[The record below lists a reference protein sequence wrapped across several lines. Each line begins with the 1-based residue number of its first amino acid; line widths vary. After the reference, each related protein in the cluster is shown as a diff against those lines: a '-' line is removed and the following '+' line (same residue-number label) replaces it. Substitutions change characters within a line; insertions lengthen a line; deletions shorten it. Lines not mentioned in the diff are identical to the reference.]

1 MGEQRHY
8 RRPPQNKRRS
18 PQIVIPCVPED
29 RPELRYEPEGQSPRR
44 ARRRPQQKPSPKPRA
59 KPLRKLSSKL
69 SEQWIKWRGQT
80 LVSAK
85 KYAKRGVKRAEHS
98 LLQAQLAVT
107 RARRRAERRKKET
120 QAKRDGQFGAFSV
133 GGRREQPKR
142 CLNRLNP
149 RYVVMAGLFCVAIW
163 SAAQLVGFGARYVQ
177 TRRLEKQ
184 LSAMHSEAFAVY
196 GQETQAEDMREETPA
211 ETAAPI
217 PTEAPAPTPTP
228 AQEARQ
234 TVTPVP
240 ETVKTTQ
247 YQRMGGTPLAQ
258 MEALHAQNTDL
269 VAWLTIDNVLDL
281 PVVYRNNSYYL
292 THDFAK
298 NKSTAGTIFLDENH
312 PMTEKTQNLLL
323 HGHNMKDGTM
333 FGRLTQYEKSI
344 DYLKAHP
351 FVDFSTLWHQERYVI
366 FAVVDV
372 SLDTSSEN
380 FLDYFAHPRFSS
392 DAEFASYIRR
402 AELASMYAIPMDVKP
417 SDALLTLSTCLEEN
431 RLVVIARRQRDGES
445 KASLRETV
453 NMAVRQ

>member
-8 RRPPQNKRRS
+8 RRPSQHKRRP
-18 PQIVIPCVPED
+18 PQTVMPCGSEDTPE
-29 RPELRYEPEGQSPRR
+29 RQSEHRAETEKQPPRQPR
-44 ARRRPQQKPSPKPRA
+44 KRLVQKPTPKSRQNP
-59 KPLRKLSSKL
+59 P
-69 SEQWIKWRGQT
+69 EQWAKWRGQA
-80 LVSAK
+80 LDSAK
-85 KYAKRGVKRAEHS
+85 QCAKRGAKRAERG
-98 LLQAQLAVT
+98 LLQ
-107 RARRRAERRKKET
+107 
-120 QAKRDGQFGAFSV
+120 
-133 GGRREQPKR
+133 
-142 CLNRLNP
+142 
-149 RYVVMAGLFCVAIW
+149 
-163 SAAQLVGFGARYVQ
+163 AQLVGFGARYVQ

-196 GQETQAEDMREETPA
+196 GQETQAEDMLEETPA
-211 ETAAPI
+211 ETAAPM
-217 PTEAPAPTPTP
+217 PTEAPAPTPPP

-281 PVVYRNNSYYL
+281 PVVYRDNSYYL

>member
-1 MGEQRHY
+1 
-8 RRPPQNKRRS
+8 
-18 PQIVIPCVPED
+18 
-29 RPELRYEPEGQSPRR
+29 
-44 ARRRPQQKPSPKPRA
+44 
-59 KPLRKLSSKL
+59 
-69 SEQWIKWRGQT
+69 
-80 LVSAK
+80 
-85 KYAKRGVKRAEHS
+85 
-98 LLQAQLAVT
+98 
-107 RARRRAERRKKET
+107 
-120 QAKRDGQFGAFSV
+120 
-133 GGRREQPKR
+133 
-142 CLNRLNP
+142 
-149 RYVVMAGLFCVAIW
+149 MAGLFCVAIW

-196 GQETQAEDMREETPA
+196 GQETKAEDMLEETPA
-211 ETAAPI
+211 ETATPM
-217 PTEAPAPTPTP
+217 PTEAPAPTLTP

-281 PVVYRNNSYYL
+281 PVVYRDNSYYL

>member
-8 RRPPQNKRRS
+8 RRPPQHKRRP
-18 PQIVIPCVPED
+18 PQTVMPCEPED
-29 RPELRYEPEGQSPRR
+29 TPERQSEHRAETEKRPP
-44 ARRRPQQKPSPKPRA
+44 QKPRQRPVQKPTPKPRQN
-59 KPLRKLSSKL
+59 PP
-69 SEQWIKWRGQT
+69 EQWAKWRGQA
-80 LVSAK
+80 LDSAK
-85 KYAKRGVKRAEHS
+85 QCAKRGAKRAGRS

-107 RARRRAERRKKET
+107 RAKRRAERRKQKK
-120 QAKRDGQFGAFSV
+120 QAEQDSYLGAFSV
-133 GGRREQPKR
+133 GGQRGRKTR
-142 CLNRLNP
+142 RLNP
-149 RYVVMAGLFCVAIW
+149 RYAVMAGLFCVAIW

-196 GQETQAEDMREETPA
+196 GQETQAEDIREETPA
-211 ETAAPI
+211 ETAAPM
-217 PTEAPAPTPTP
+217 PTEAPALTPTP
-228 AQEARQ
+228 AQEARK

-240 ETVKTTQ
+240 EVVKTTQ

-269 VAWLTIDNVLDL
+269 VAWLTIDDVLDL

-344 DYLKAHP
+344 DYLKTHP

-372 SLDTSSEN
+372 SLDTGSEN

-417 SDALLTLSTCLEEN
+417 SDALLTLSTCLDEN

>member
-8 RRPPQNKRRS
+8 RRPSQHKRRP
-18 PQIVIPCVPED
+18 PQTVMPCGSEDTPE
-29 RPELRYEPEGQSPRR
+29 RQSEHRAETEKQPPRQPR
-44 ARRRPQQKPSPKPRA
+44 KRLVQKPTPKSRQNP
-59 KPLRKLSSKL
+59 P
-69 SEQWIKWRGQT
+69 EQWAKWRGQA
-80 LVSAK
+80 LDSAK
-85 KYAKRGVKRAEHS
+85 QCAKRGAKRAERG
-98 LLQAQLAVT
+98 LLQ
-107 RARRRAERRKKET
+107 
-120 QAKRDGQFGAFSV
+120 
-133 GGRREQPKR
+133 
-142 CLNRLNP
+142 
-149 RYVVMAGLFCVAIW
+149 
-163 SAAQLVGFGARYVQ
+163 AQLVGFGARYVQ

-196 GQETQAEDMREETPA
+196 GQETQAEDMLEETPA
-211 ETAAPI
+211 ETATPM
-217 PTEAPAPTPTP
+217 PTEAPAPTPPP

>member
-8 RRPPQNKRRS
+8 RRPPQHKRRP
-18 PQIVIPCVPED
+18 PQTVMLCEPED
-29 RPELRYEPEGQSPRR
+29 TPERQSGHGAETEKQPSRTPRKR
-44 ARRRPQQKPSPKPRA
+44 SVQKPAPR
-59 KPLRKLSSKL
+59 PRQNP
-69 SEQWIKWRGQT
+69 SEQWAKWRGQA
-80 LVSAK
+80 LDSAK
-85 KYAKRGVKRAEHS
+85 RCAKRGAKRAERG

-107 RARRRAERRKKET
+107 RAKRRAERRKQKK
-120 QAKRDGQFGAFSV
+120 QAEQDSHLGTFSV

-163 SAAQLVGFGARYVQ
+163 SAVKLVGFGARYVQ

-184 LSAMHSEAFAVY
+184 LSALHGEAVAVY
-196 GQETQAEDMREETPA
+196 AQETPIEAQTALPA
-211 ETAAPI
+211 AVE
-217 PTEAPAPTPTP
+217 
-228 AQEARQ
+228 
-234 TVTPVP
+234 TPVP
-240 ETVKTTQ
+240 TENPEAERRQTATPAPDIVKTTQ

-258 MEALHAQNTDL
+258 METLHAQNTDL
-269 VAWLTIDNVLDL
+269 VAWLTIDDVLDL
-281 PVVYRNNSYYL
+281 PVVYRDNSYYL
-292 THDFAK
+292 THDFNK

-312 PMTEKTQNLLL
+312 PMTERTQNLLL

-333 FGRLTQYEKSI
+333 FGRLAQYEKSI

-366 FAVVDV
+366 FAVVNV
-372 SLDTSSEN
+372 SLDTSSDD

>member
-1 MGEQRHY
+1 MRET
-8 RRPPQNKRRS
+8 RRKAS
-18 PQIVIPCVPED
+18 
-29 RPELRYEPEGQSPRR
+29 R
-44 ARRRPQQKPSPKPRA
+44 ARSASGAACGDARQTQSGAAETEKAGGAGQLSRR
-59 KPLRKLSSKL
+59 
-69 SEQWIKWRGQT
+69 
-80 LVSAK
+80 VF
-85 KYAKRGVKRAEHS
+85 
-98 LLQAQLAVT
+98 
-107 RARRRAERRKKET
+107 RRRAEGAENAPPEPALRG
-120 QAKRDGQFGAFSV
+120 DGRPFLRGDLERGAV
-133 GGRREQPKR
+133 G
-142 CLNRLNP
+142 RL
-149 RYVVMAGLFCVAIW
+149 
-163 SAAQLVGFGARYVQ
+163 GARYVQ

-196 GQETQAEDMREETPA
+196 GQETQAEDMLEETPA
-211 ETAAPI
+211 ETATPM
-217 PTEAPAPTPTP
+217 PTEAPAPTLTP

-372 SLDTSSEN
+372 SLDMSSEN

>member
-1 MGEQRHY
+1 MRET
-8 RRPPQNKRRS
+8 RRKAS
-18 PQIVIPCVPED
+18 
-29 RPELRYEPEGQSPRR
+29 R
-44 ARRRPQQKPSPKPRA
+44 ARSASGAACGDARQTQSGAAETEKAGGAGQLSRR
-59 KPLRKLSSKL
+59 
-69 SEQWIKWRGQT
+69 
-80 LVSAK
+80 VF
-85 KYAKRGVKRAEHS
+85 
-98 LLQAQLAVT
+98 
-107 RARRRAERRKKET
+107 RRRAEGAENAPPEPALRG
-120 QAKRDGQFGAFSV
+120 DG
-133 GGRREQPKR
+133 RP
-142 CLNRLNP
+142 
-149 RYVVMAGLFCVAIW
+149 FCVAIW

-196 GQETQAEDMREETPA
+196 GQETQAEDMLEETPA
-211 ETAAPI
+211 ETATPM
-217 PTEAPAPTPTP
+217 PTEVPAPTPTP

-240 ETVKTTQ
+240 EIVKTTQ

-281 PVVYRNNSYYL
+281 PVVYRDNSYYL

>member
-1 MGEQRHY
+1 
-8 RRPPQNKRRS
+8 
-18 PQIVIPCVPED
+18 
-29 RPELRYEPEGQSPRR
+29 
-44 ARRRPQQKPSPKPRA
+44 
-59 KPLRKLSSKL
+59 
-69 SEQWIKWRGQT
+69 
-80 LVSAK
+80 
-85 KYAKRGVKRAEHS
+85 
-98 LLQAQLAVT
+98 
-107 RARRRAERRKKET
+107 
-120 QAKRDGQFGAFSV
+120 
-133 GGRREQPKR
+133 
-142 CLNRLNP
+142 
-149 RYVVMAGLFCVAIW
+149 
-163 SAAQLVGFGARYVQ
+163 
-177 TRRLEKQ
+177 
-184 LSAMHSEAFAVY
+184 MHSEAFAVY
-196 GQETQAEDMREETPA
+196 GQETQAEDMLEETPA
-211 ETAAPI
+211 ETATPMQ
-217 PTEAPAPTPTP
+217 TEAPAPTPTP